1 MSPNHL
7 STHPTAAQFQ
17 TAQLFRKLS
26 KGNRPSLGT
35 VSNEGISKK
44 GFPLGW
50 LLCVFILLP
59 FLQGCDFSA
68 KSEAQPSARRS
79 ERPGGSTSVEVA
91 IANTAVLQE
100 PLKYIGNTQPVR
112 KVSLSAQVEGR
123 LLSLQVNVGDAV
135 KQGQIVARLDD
146 ASLVTS
152 VSQAQAELAALQSEV
167 ARAQNQVRDAQASA
181 EQAKVELQQAQV
193 DAARRQSLYSSGAIP
208 QQQAELA
215 QTAAATAQQRLSSA
229 TAKIATEQQAVE
241 AAQGRV
247 AAQRAVVAQ
256 AKERQSNAL
265 LVSPITGVVWEK
277 VSEPGNL
284 VQPGGDVL
292 RIADF
297 SSVNVV
303 VPVSELEVSNI
314 REGQSVQVSLD
325 AFPNEELTGRVT
337 RISPAADAAARQIP
351 VEITIPNS
359 NGRIGSGLFA
369 RVNFAS
375 RTTARV
381 VVPQTALQE
390 AGEPGNRS
398 SRGGAPVPALEQAS
412 NPKFNSPAKGI
423 PPDKEG
429 ERGGIQNQKSS
440 EATVFVVTGK
450 GAEAKVQ
457 ARRVQVGTRA
467 NGKVEIL
474 SGLQPGEQFVVK
486 SSKPLK
492 DGETVRLSV
501 LSKTSEKQ
509 EPR

>member
-1 MSPNHL
+1 
-7 STHPTAAQFQ
+7 
-17 TAQLFRKLS
+17 
-26 KGNRPSLGT
+26 
-35 VSNEGISKK
+35 
-44 GFPLGW
+44 
-50 LLCVFILLP
+50 
-59 FLQGCDFSA
+59 
-68 KSEAQPSARRS
+68 
-79 ERPGGSTSVEVA
+79 
-91 IANTAVLQE
+91 
-100 PLKYIGNTQPVR
+100 
-112 KVSLSAQVEGR
+112 VSLRAQVEGR

-146 ASLVTS
+146 SLLVTS

-167 ARAQNQVRDAQASA
+167 ARAQNQVTDAQASA
-181 EQAKVELQQAQV
+181 EQARVELQQAQV
-193 DAARRQSLYSSGAIP
+193 DAARRRSLYSSGAIP

-215 QTAAATAQQRLSSA
+215 QTAAATAQQKLSSA

-284 VQPGGDVL
+284 VQPGGEVL

-303 VPVSELEVSNI
+303 VPVSELELSNI

-337 RISPAADAAARQIP
+337 RISPAADAAARQLP

-359 NGRIGSGLFA
+359 NGRIGSGLLA

-381 VVPQTALQE
+381 VVPETALQE
-390 AGEPGNRS
+390 AGEPGNS
-398 SRGGAPVPALEQAS
+398 SGRGGAPVPAPEQAS
-412 NPKFNSPAKGI
+412 NPKFNSSSPPAKAT
-423 PPDKEG
+423 PPDKER
-429 ERGGIQNQKSS
+429 ESASNPKSKIQNPKSS

-450 GAEAKVQ
+450 GAETKVQ
-457 ARRVQVGTRA
+457 ARPVQVGTRA
-467 NGKVEIL
+467 NGKVEVL

-492 DGETVRLSV
+492 DGETVRLSI
-501 LSKTSEKQ
+501 LSKTSEKR

>member
-1 MSPNHL
+1 
-7 STHPTAAQFQ
+7 
-17 TAQLFRKLS
+17 
-26 KGNRPSLGT
+26 
-35 VSNEGISKK
+35 VSNERISKK
-44 GFPLGW
+44 GFSLGW

-91 IANTAVLQE
+91 IAKTEVLQE
-100 PLKYIGNTQPVR
+100 PIKNAGTPETQPVR
-112 KVSLSAQVEGR
+112 EVLLRAQVEGR
-123 LLSLQVNVGDAV
+123 LLSLLVNLGDAV

-146 ASLVTS
+146 SLLVTS
-152 VSQAQAELAALQSEV
+152 VTQAQAELAALQSEV

-215 QTAAATAQQRLSSA
+215 QTAAATAQQKLSSA

-247 AAQRAVVAQ
+247 AAQKAVVAQ
-256 AKERQSNAL
+256 ARERQSYAIIT
-265 LVSPITGVVWEK
+265 SPISGIVLDK
-277 VSEPGNL
+277 ISEPGNL
-284 VQPGGDVL
+284 IQPGGEVL
-292 RIADF
+292 RIGDF
-297 SSVNVV
+297 SSVKVV
-303 VPVSELEVSNI
+303 APVSDRELSNI

-325 AFPNEELTGRVT
+325 AFPNEEFTGRVT
-337 RISPAADAAARQIP
+337 RISPVADTLQIP

-375 RTTARV
+375 STTTRA
-381 VVPQTALQE
+381 VVPETALQE

-492 DGETVRLSV
+492 DGETVRFSV